1 MGKGTVL
8 TMVDYTKTLN
18 LPNTSFSMR
27 ANLPQRE
34 PETCAKWEEED
45 LYSLILKKN
54 EGRPLFNL
62 HDGPPYANGDIHL
75 GHALNKILKDFI
87 MRYRN
92 MSGYKMPYVP
102 GWDTHGLPIENQM
115 LKKHKINRNE
125 VDPLKF
131 RELCA
136 EFARDNVKNQMSQ
149 MKRLGVLSD
158 WEHPYMT
165 ILPEFEAQQIR
176 IFGKMAENG
185 YIYKG
190 LKPVYWC
197 PVDETALAEAEI
209 EYQDDSCE
217 SIYVKFRVSDDK
229 GLFTKYTVDL
239 NKTYFVIWTTTT
251 WTLPGNHAICLGP
264 DFEYSL
270 AEKDGEFYIMA
281 TELMPRVIEDY
292 KILAK
297 FKGSEL
303 EGLKAEHPFMNRV
316 SHIIVGDHVTLESGT
331 GCVHT
336 APGFG
341 EDDYNVCKKYDYI
354 DMTVPV
360 DSRGKLN
367 ELAGKYCGLKTS
379 EANVVI
385 LDDLR
390 ESGALLKTETITHQ
404 YPHCWRCKNPI
415 IYRATEQW
423 FCSVEGFK
431 KQALDAIKN
440 VKWIPSWGEVRLDNM
455 VSDRN
460 DWCISRQRAWGVP
473 IPIMYCEECGEPI
486 INSDTIEKIAQLF
499 EKEGSIAWL
508 KYSPEE
514 ILGELA
520 VCRKCGSHKLRKEKD
535 IMDVWFDSGSSYAYV
550 LDKRADHHFPAD
562 LYLEGN
568 DQYRGW
574 FQSSLLTSVATRGI
588 APYKTV
594 LTHGMVIDM
603 EGRKMSKSL
612 GNGISPL
619 DVVKQYGAD
628 ILRLWVSSVD
638 YTADAKIS
646 NEILKQLSDIY
657 RKIRNT
663 ARIMLANLGD
673 ENDFNPDIDS
683 VGIED
688 MKEIDIWAISRLN
701 SLIREVMEAYEN
713 YEFHLIYHAINNFC
727 TIDMSKLYIDISKDR
742 VYVQKKDSK
751 DRRAVQTVMYTILNG
766 LTRILA
772 PLLAFTSEEI
782 WQSMPHNSSDD
793 KRSVM
798 LNDMPTVMP
807 EFDSEDLMNRWNKLF
822 ELRDDV
828 MKALEQARVNKV
840 IGKSLDAKVKIYA
853 EDAETF
859 SHLSD
864 LESELSEVF
873 IVSQAEIYNSA
884 APETAFADT
893 DSGIKIEVSRA
904 DGEKCDRCWKYSTHG
919 HKTEEGFI
927 CDRCKKILED

>member
-1 MGKGTVL
+1 MA
-8 TMVDYTKTLN
+8 DYTSTLN

-34 PETCAKWEEED
+34 PEIYKKWEEEG
-45 LYSLILKKN
+45 LYSLILEKN

-87 MRYRN
+87 MRYKN
-92 MSGYKMPYVP
+92 MSGYKMPYIP

-136 EFARDNVKNQMSQ
+136 EFARENVSNQMAQ
-149 MKRLGVLSD
+149 MKTLGVLSD
-158 WEHPYMT
+158 WEHPYLT
-165 ILPEFEAQQIR
+165 ILPEFEAEQIR

-190 LKPVYWC
+190 MKPVYWC
-197 PVDETALAEAEI
+197 PNDETALAEAEI
-209 EYQDDSCE
+209 EYQEDPCE
-217 SIYVKFRVSDDK
+217 SIFVKFKVSDDK
-229 GLFTKYTVDL
+229 GLFTEYTGGLDNV
-239 NKTYFVIWTTTT
+239 YFVIWTTTT
-251 WTLPGNHAICLGP
+251 WTLPGNLAICLGP

-270 AEKDGEFYIMA
+270 AKKGGEYYVMA
-281 TELMPRVIEDY
+281 SELIGKVIEDY
-292 KILAK
+292 EVVAK
-297 FKGSEL
+297 FKGADL
-303 EGLKAEHPFMNRV
+303 EGLVAEHPFMERP

-341 EDDYNVCKKYDYI
+341 EDDFNVCKKYDYI
-354 DMTVPV
+354 GITVPV
-360 DSRGKLN
+360 DSRGRMN
-367 ELAGKYCGLKTS
+367 EAAGKYCGLKTD
-379 EANVVI
+379 EANHVI
-385 LDDLR
+385 LNDLR
-390 ESGALLKTETITHQ
+390 ESGALLKTESIIHQ
-404 YPHCWRCKNPI
+404 YPHCWRCKKPI

-423 FCSVEGFK
+423 FCSVDGFK
-431 KQALDAIKN
+431 DAALEAIKG

-455 VSDRN
+455 VSDRS

-473 IPIMYCEECGEPI
+473 IPIMYCEECGEPLLTPE
-486 INSDTIEKIAQLF
+486 TIEKIAQLF
-499 EKEGSIAWL
+499 EKEGSNAWL

-514 ILGELA
+514 ILGDLA
-520 VCRKCGSHKLRKEKD
+520 HCAKCGGKNFRKEKD

-550 LDKRADHHFPAD
+550 LDKREDHHFPAD

-574 FQSSLLTSVATRGI
+574 FQSSLLTSVATRGV
-588 APYKTV
+588 APYKSV
-594 LTHGMVIDM
+594 LTHGMVVDM

-612 GNGISPL
+612 GNGISPI
-619 DVVKQYGAD
+619 DVVKTNGAD

-646 NEILKQLSDIY
+646 KEILKQLSEIY

-673 ENDFNPDIDS
+673 ENDFDPNRDIVS
-683 VGIED
+683 VSD
-688 MKEIDIWAISRLN
+688 MPEIDRWALSRLN
-701 SLIREVMEAYEN
+701 ALIKEVMEAYEG
-713 YEFHLIYHAINNFC
+713 YEFHLIYHAVNNFC
-727 TIDMSKLYIDISKDR
+727 TIDMSKLYVDITKDR
-742 VYVQKKDSK
+742 VYVEKKDSK
-751 DRRAVQTVMYTILNG
+751 DRRSAQTVMYLVLNA

-772 PLLAFTSEEI
+772 PLLSFTAEEI
-782 WQSMPHNSSDD
+782 WQSMPHADSDD

-798 LNDMPTVMP
+798 LNDMPKVVP
-807 EFDSEDLMNRWNKLF
+807 EYSTPEIEERWNKLF
-822 ELRDDV
+822 ALRDDV
-828 MKALEQARVNKV
+828 MKALEIARANKI
-840 IGKSLDAKVKIYA
+840 IGKSLEAKIKIYA
-853 EDAETF
+853 EDKEVYSQLA
-859 SHLSD
+859 D
-864 LESELSEVF
+864 LEPELSSVF
-873 IVSQAEIYNSA
+873 IVSQAEIYNTA

-893 DSGIKIEVSRA
+893 VSGIKIEVFEA
-904 DGEKCDRCWKYSTHG
+904 DGEKCDRCWKHSTSG
-919 HKTEEGFI
+919 VKTEDGFI
-927 CDRCKKILED
+927 CERCQKIIAE